1 MGIGGKG
8 KTAAWLVMHE
18 EAVLAPSFHQPE
30 ERQQ

>member
-1 MGIGGKG
+1 MSIGGKG

-18 EAVLAPSFHQPE
+18 EAVAEPSFHQAE